1 MSDLPPIFL
10 LIDLSALL
18 AGKTREWQ
26 EILRLG
32 SCFVPQVIYEEMKV
46 LSKGAIEKQYEGI
59 AREFIGFLPDS
70 GWQLSGAGAMHP
82 ALVPSPGQRESK
94 RARLALAVAECAYG
108 LARNS
113 PGRLVVLVSNDQA
126 LIQRLHG
133 VGAANLC
140 GLPFSV
146 ILNWSRSSRRPPV
159 ITHQMQAMKAGST
172 SQGVTMPSPA
182 ASLGGVAT
190 TTVAPYRAVP
200 STVQPPHKG
209 APPRSKSTPP
219 RRITKGERIS
229 SSFSNYPSAVSQLMG
244 ILSAVVA
251 AMLALGIVWYVVQP
265 RSLNQF
271 LHHLNLP
278 TLPENLTNE

>member
-1 MSDLPPIFL
+1 MSDLPPILL

-32 SCFVPQVIYEEMKV
+32 NCFVPQVIYEEMKV
-46 LSKGAIEKQYEGI
+46 LSKGAIEKHHEGI

-82 ALVPSPGQRESK
+82 ALMPLPGQRESK

-146 ILNWSRSSRRPPV
+146 VLNWSRSSRRPPV
-159 ITHQMQAMKAGST
+159 ITHQMQVMKGGPT
-172 SQGVTMPSPA
+172 DQGVARPSQVTA
-182 ASLGGVAT
+182 LGGVAT

-200 STVQPPHKG
+200 STVQPPRKIT
-209 APPRSKSTPP
+209 PPSSKLTPP
-219 RRITKGERIS
+219 RKITKGERIS
-229 SSFSNYPSAVSQLMG
+229 SSLSSYPSALSQLMG
-244 ILSAVVA
+244 IFSAVAA
-251 AMLALGIVWYVVQP
+251 AMLAFGIIWYVVQP

-271 LHHLNLP
+271 LHQWNLP
-278 TLPENLTNE
+278 TLPESLTGE